1 MLRIKIQN
9 IKLNFLRIILFFSI
23 ITSCQLLV
31 TSYELFALDQ
41 IVAVVNQ
48 DVITQKDLNDFIN
61 FMRVQLMA
69 EYKGEKLES
78 KIQSMKLDL
87 IDRLIED
94 HLILQEAKKSGIRID
109 QSRIN
114 ARIAEIKKHYASDR
128 AFQDAI
134 AKQGLVQADIEKKIR
149 EQLLMQAIIEIKIK
163 SKIIINPL
171 EVTEFYQQNIENFKL
186 PEGREFESLSIKDA
200 DLSREIFAKLRS
212 DGDFQEVAKVYS
224 LNVNKF
230 NSTQKGQLRGDIEEE
245 IFKLQPG
252 EISNPIKIED
262 SYYIFKLNS
271 INPPRQQTLSETQ
284 DEIYTFLF
292 NAKMQEALANWLEEL
307 KKHSYIKIS
316 QN

>member
-9 IKLNFLRIILFFSI
+9 IKLSFLRIILFFSI
-23 ITSCQLLV
+23 ITSYELLV
-31 TSYELFALDQ
+31 TSYGLFALDQ

-48 DVITQKDLNDFIN
+48 NVITQKDLNDFIN
-61 FMRVQLMA
+61 FTRVQLMA

-109 QSRIN
+109 QGRIK
-114 ARIAEIKKHYASDR
+114 ARIAEIKKHYVSDR

-134 AKQGLVQADIEKKIR
+134 SKQGLVQADIEKKIR

-163 SKIIINPL
+163 SKIIINPS

-200 DLSREIFAKLRS
+200 DLSREVFAKLKS
-212 DGDFQEVAKVYS
+212 DGDFQEVAKIYS

-271 INPPRQQTLSETQ
+271 INPPRQQILSETQ